1 MVRGTSVTSVTDIDR
16 MVLTDNT
23 NWSSAKRT
31 FLENVHSSMPTSNI
45 RSENHLIY
53 VRALSRVLVDHMTSK
68 WNEGRKDEN
77 VIHLMASGST
87 NITSDYDV
95 AMVGNGAS
103 RLAKEINETFE
114 AQTTYSL
121 SEYAD
126 TNLYMTPYVSL
137 TAKGVKRL
145 GHENVLEVKAR
156 RGKSTTGLYIV
167 VPTAEN
173 GGLSVV
179 FDAAVYRLR
188 ESQHMDPAPSDRPI
202 APPRDHD
209 MYKLASEYERLIYSS
224 DRVQWK
230 SVWDVATQVQIISPD
245 AYYSVATILVVVVEM
260 QMFPRTKYD
269 FPDMIYRASAIENT
283 AELVEWGLLPLAIGK
298 ARAPD
303 DGTIAATVKYVYRV
317 FYSMGRCVTFLPR
330 DTRKIRTYLEVAR
343 VAEVSRGDATFL
355 ASGAFQKYK
364 TRLPTMLRFIHRHIV
379 EPYSAP
385 EPAE

>member
-1 MVRGTSVTSVTDIDR
+1 MVRGTTVTDVTEIDR
-16 MVLTDNT
+16 MILADNT

-31 FLENVHSSMPTSNI
+31 FLENEYSYMPTSNI

-53 VRALSRVLVDHMTSK
+53 VRALSRVLVDHMTST
-68 WNEGRKDEN
+68 WNEGRKDED
-77 VIHLMASGST
+77 VIHLMAAGST

-103 RLAKEINETFE
+103 RLAKEINETFK

-126 TNLYMTPYVSL
+126 TNLYMTPFVSL
-137 TAKGVKRL
+137 TTKGVKRV

-202 APPRDHD
+202 APPKDHD
-209 MYKLASEYERLIYSS
+209 MYKLASEYERLIYSA

-283 AELVEWGLLPLAIGK
+283 AELFEYGLLPLGK
-298 ARAPD
+298 ARARD
-303 DGTIAATVKYVYRV
+303 DGKIAATVKYVYRV
-317 FYSMGRCVTFLPR
+317 FYSIGRCVTFLPR
-330 DTRKIRTYLEVAR
+330 DTRKIRRYLEVAR

-364 TRLPTMLRFIHRHIV
+364 KDLPTMLRFIHQHIV

-385 EPAE
+385 ESDE